1 VTLDPSADVRV
12 GTSGWSYPS
21 GPGAWTGVFY
31 PPARG
36 GRGRRDELAYYA
48 EHFDTV
54 EVNSSFYRT
63 PAPGTTRR
71 WAARTPSGFEF
82 SLKLY
87 QKFTHPDLFARTT
100 GLDPYALGRADVD
113 EFRVALDPIARA
125 GKLGALLAQFP
136 PSFHA
141 VEATREY
148 LAWLL
153 TAFADYPV
161 AVELRHR
168 SWSDEAASTLA
179 LLGEHG
185 AAWVQIDEPKFRF
198 SIRQDFR
205 PNVPGAYYMRLHGRN
220 AAAWWA
226 HGHPAE
232 RYDYLYSAAEL
243 APVASAVAEAS
254 RAARK
259 LRVYMNNHFEAK
271 AVANAAV
278 LKHQL
283 GQPVP
288 GEYPPEFVR
297 RYPET
302 DGIVTVS
309 SRSPLLP

>member
-1 VTLDPSADVRV
+1 
-12 GTSGWSYPS
+12 
-21 GPGAWTGVFY
+21 
-31 PPARG
+31 
-36 GRGRRDELAYYA
+36 
-48 EHFDTV
+48 
-54 EVNSSFYRT
+54 
-63 PAPGTTRR
+63 
-71 WAARTPSGFEF
+71 
-82 SLKLY
+82 
-87 QKFTHPDLFARTT
+87 
-100 GLDPYALGRADVD
+100 
-113 EFRVALDPIARA
+113 
-125 GKLGALLAQFP
+125 
-136 PSFHA
+136 
-141 VEATREY
+141 
-148 LAWLL
+148 
-153 TAFADYPV
+153 
-161 AVELRHR
+161 
-168 SWSDEAASTLA
+168 
-179 LLGEHG
+179 
-185 AAWVQIDEPKFRF
+185 
-198 SIRQDFR
+198 
-205 PNVPGAYYMRLHGRN
+205 MRLHGRN

-297 RYPET
+297 RYPDT